1 MRDFPVI
8 GLCMYCAGLSGI
20 FQFTRYGGWRLKGHR
35 LVGLCGLTPS
45 PARDATI
52 FLIHRAATVL
62 DRLAKAKHIGAM
74 TDLKNIRNFSIVA
87 HIDHGKSTL
96 ADRLIQMTGTVAER
110 DMKAQLL
117 DAMDIERERG
127 ITIKANTVRI
137 DYPAKDGQHYVLN
150 LIDTPGHVDFG
161 YEVSRSMQAVE
172 GSLLVVDATQGV
184 EAQTLAN
191 VYQAIEADHE
201 IVPVLNKIDLPAAD
215 VDRVAEQIEDVIG
228 IDATDAV
235 QISAKTGIGIPDVLE
250 AIVQRLPA
258 PEGNPEAPLKAML
271 VDSYYD
277 AYLGVVVIIRV
288 IDGKIRK
295 GDRIR
300 MMKTG
305 GAYPV
310 DRLGVFRPKME
321 NIDELGPGEIG
332 FITASIKQVRDTRVG
347 DTITHERKP
356 CAEPLPG
363 FKPSQPVVFC
373 GLFPVDSAEF
383 ENLRDAIEKLA
394 LNDASFSYEMET
406 SAALGFGFRCGF
418 LGLLHLEVIRD
429 RLEREYDIDL
439 ITTAPSVIYHL
450 HMKDGTTVELH
461 NPADMP
467 DLTHVDHIEE
477 PRIKATIL
485 VPDEYLGDV
494 LKLCQ
499 DRRGVQLDLTYA
511 GNRAMVV
518 YDLPLNEVVFDFYDR
533 LKSVTKGYASFD
545 YQMIGYQQDFLVKM
559 QILVND
565 EPVDALSVMVHRDR
579 AEARGRAMCEK
590 LKELIPRHMFK
601 IPIQAAI
608 GGRVIARETL
618 AAMRKDVTAKCY
630 GGDATRKRK
639 LLEKQKAGKKKMRQF
654 GKVEIPQSAFIN
666 ALKMDD

>member
-1 MRDFPVI
+1 
-8 GLCMYCAGLSGI
+8 
-20 FQFTRYGGWRLKGHR
+20 
-35 LVGLCGLTPS
+35 
-45 PARDATI
+45 
-52 FLIHRAATVL
+52 
-62 DRLAKAKHIGAM
+62 M
-74 TDLKNIRNFSIVA
+74 TDISRIRNFSIVA

-96 ADRLIQMTGTVAER
+96 ADRLIQLTGTVAER

-137 DYPAKDGQHYVLN
+137 EYPAKDGQTYVLN
-150 LIDTPGHVDFG
+150 LIDTPGHVDFA

-191 VYQAIEADHE
+191 VYQAIDADHE
-201 IVPVLNKIDLPAAD
+201 IVPVLNKIDLPAAEPW
-215 VDRVAEQIEDVIG
+215 RIREQIEDVIG

-235 QISAKTGIGIPDVLE
+235 EISAKTGLGIPDVLE
-250 AIVQRLPA
+250 AIVTRLP
-258 PEGNPEAPLKAML
+258 PPKGDPDAPLKAML

-288 IDGKIRK
+288 IDGRIRK
-295 GDRIR
+295 GDQIR

-305 GAYPV
+305 GRYGV
-310 DRLGVFRPKME
+310 DRLGVFRPAMTDIK
-321 NIDELGPGEIG
+321 ELGPGEIG
-332 FITASIKQVRDTRVG
+332 FLTASIKQVRDTRVG
-347 DTITHERKP
+347 DTITHEKKG
-356 CAEPLPG
+356 CEKPLPG

-373 GLFPVDSAEF
+373 GLFPVDNAEF
-383 ENLRDAIEKLA
+383 DDLRDAIEKLA
-394 LNDASFSYEMET
+394 LNDASFTFEMET

-429 RLEREYDIDL
+429 RIEREYGIEL
-439 ITTAPSVIYHL
+439 ITTAPSVIYHIHL
-450 HMKDGTTVELH
+450 RDGEEIELH

-467 DLTHVDHIEE
+467 DPATVDRVEE
-477 PRIKATIL
+477 PRIKATIM

-499 DRRGVQLDLTYA
+499 DRRGIQLDLTYA
-511 GNRAMVV
+511 GSRAMVV

-545 YQMIGYQQDFLVKM
+545 YQIQGYREDNLVKM
-559 QILVND
+559 SILVNE
-565 EPVDALSVMVHRDR
+565 EPVDALAMMVHRDR
-579 AEARGRAMCEK
+579 AEMRGRQMCEK

-608 GGRVIARETL
+608 GGRVIARETI
-618 AAMRKDVTAKCY
+618 AALRKDVTAKCY

-654 GKVEIPQSAFIN
+654 GKVDIPQEAFIN
-666 ALKMDD
+666 ALKMDG